1 VSTAEYGP
9 VSTAEYGP
17 VSTAEYSPVSTAEY
31 GPVSTAEYGPVSTAE
46 YSPVSTAEYGPVS
59 TAEYGPVSTAEYG
72 PVSTAE
78 YGPVSAKGSAWHC
91 SVGALRSL
99 WQAVARAT
107 VRWSEPRE
115 ALQRRAAPP
124 VARCIL
130 LLHVACCNV
139 VRFCHLAN
147 DGVVELGVLQRL
159 LAVEL
164 YATCYS
170 CHVSVTV
177 ATVLHRT
184 RRHPTIHRSATVS
197 LSHSESEQRTRKARQ
212 GLR

>member
-9 VSTAEYGP
+9 VSTAEYD
-17 VSTAEYSPVSTAEY
+17 
-31 GPVSTAEYGPVSTAE
+31 PVSTAEYGPVSTAE

-78 YGPVSAKGSAWHC
+78 YGPVSAKGFGT
-91 SVGALRSL
+91 VALAAFRCL
-99 WQAVARAT
+99 WQAVASHC

-115 ALQRRAAPP
+115 ALQRRAAPH
-124 VARCIL
+124 VARGIL

-147 DGVVELGVLQRL
+147 DGVVEFGVLQRL

-164 YATCYS
+164 
-170 CHVSVTV
+170 
-177 ATVLHRT
+177 
-184 RRHPTIHRSATVS
+184 
-197 LSHSESEQRTRKARQ
+197 
-212 GLR
+212 